1 MEELSD
7 VKQQRELLEQQLNE
21 LRQKQWKMEHEANS
35 LVCVD
40 NVVFITNISK
50 YDPFYKV
57 ELPMHKYLDAKYANA
72 NKTDTYF
79 PCLVS
84 EDKEV
89 LATEMLRF
97 SQRLIDAALQLRQI
111 EG

>member
-1 MEELSD
+1 MENLSD

-35 LVCVD
+35 LVGVD

-57 ELPMHKYLDAKYANA
+57 ELPLHKRLDAKYAD
-72 NKTDTYF
+72 KSDTYF

-84 EDKEV
+84 ENKEV